1 MYVFILSIVALISVS
16 VLSNAMFVRR
26 GIATPFTVALKFV
39 PILFLAAGGIFIF
52 ATACLLAV
60 LPEFISFLAFAMPF
74 LVGVIAVAYIKFAEE
89 KFGFKWIVSAM
100 YFFWVLAASAFIVL
114 GVPAIGCL
122 YACSTWKPVALPVEP
137 KCFLELKR
145 LPTLCPEFERRISF
159 KSGKKVKISTDTC
172 GLGEFEL
179 FNLCGGCLYMK
190 NTASAFS
197 YVIDSESERVCEF
210 YGDWCGNFSEI
221 SSADGDGKKMPFP
234 EPDLEG
240 KEYLGRLKY
249 WKLFKAGARD

>member
-39 PILFLAAGGIFIF
+39 PILFLAAGDIFIF

-100 YFFWVLAASAFIVL
+100 YFFL
-114 GVPAIGCL
+114 GVSGFGFYCAWR
-122 YACSTWKPVALPVEP
+122 SSH
-137 KCFLELKR
+137 R
-145 LPTLCPEFERRISF
+145 LF
-159 KSGKKVKISTDTC
+159 
-172 GLGEFEL
+172 
-179 FNLCGGCLYMK
+179 
-190 NTASAFS
+190 
-197 YVIDSESERVCEF
+197 VC
-210 YGDWCGNFSEI
+210 
-221 SSADGDGKKMPFP
+221 M
-234 EPDLEG
+234 
-240 KEYLGRLKY
+240 
-249 WKLFKAGARD
+249 

>member
-60 LPEFISFLAFAMPF
+60 LPEFISFLAFAVPF

-114 GVPAIGCL
+114 GAPAIGCL
-122 YACSTWKPVALPVEP
+122 YACSTWKPAELPVEP

-210 YGDWCGNFSEI
+210 YGDWRGNFSEI
-221 SSADGDGKKMPFP
+221 SSADGDGKKKCHSQS
-234 EPDLEG
+234 LT
-240 KEYLGRLKY
+240 LKAKNI
-249 WKLFKAGARD
+249 WGG